1 MVDETRLIR
10 GMIWDFKTKKVK
22 IVINSNKYIIFAL
35 LFHLNNIN
43 KVHNKE
49 EKLAAFGRLLDVQD
63 RLRIQ
68 CPWDK
73 KQSFES
79 LRPNTIEETF
89 ELCDALMKRDYKNIK
104 KELGDVLEHV
114 MFYSIIGR
122 EDEEF
127 DICDVCNQEADKL
140 MFRHPFINW
149 REEGNWTVANP
160 DMYINEAGQVMYKEK
175 ESEDKESEGAEA
187 ASLALSANKPKNAA
201 SVEKTWEQIKQQ
213 EKDGNERVLSG
224 VPDAL
229 PSLIK
234 AYRIQDKA
242 RNVGFDWKE
251 KEDVWDKVYEELE
264 ELKVEL
270 AKGDKENSTRELGDF
285 LFSVINAARLYK
297 LNPDNAL
304 ETTNQK
310 FIRRFNYV
318 EDHSFKQGKSLKDMT
333 LEEMD
338 KLWDEAKRQEKNQE

>member
-1 MVDETRLIR
+1 MHT
-10 GMIWDFKTKKVK
+10 
-22 IVINSNKYIIFAL
+22 
-35 LFHLNNIN
+35 
-43 KVHNKE
+43 KE
-49 EKLAAFGRLLDVQD
+49 EKMAAFSRLLDVQD
-63 RLRIQ
+63 RLRLQ

-73 KQSFES
+73 KQTFES

-89 ELCDALMKRDYKNIK
+89 ELCDALMKRDYKDIK

-122 EDEEF
+122 EDGEF

-149 REEGNWTVANP
+149 KEEGIWTVSNP
-160 DMYINEAGQVMYKEK
+160 DMFINEEGQVVYKESDAGNG
-175 ESEDKESEGAEA
+175 EAGTASSEET
-187 ASLALSANKPKNAA
+187 LALGASKPKTAT

-224 VPDAL
+224 VPNSL

-251 KEDVWDKVYEELE
+251 KEDVWEKVQEELE

-270 AKGDKENSTRELGDF
+270 AKGDKENSTQELGDF
-285 LFSVINAARLYK
+285 IFSVINAARLYK

-304 ETTNQK
+304 EKTNQK

-318 EDHSFKQGKSLKDMT
+318 EDHSLKQGKNLKDMS

-338 KLWDEAKRQEKNQE
+338 KLWNEAKLQEKKEDK

>member
-1 MVDETRLIR
+1 M
-10 GMIWDFKTKKVK
+10 
-22 IVINSNKYIIFAL
+22 
-35 LFHLNNIN
+35 
-43 KVHNKE
+43 
-49 EKLAAFGRLLDVQD
+49 QD

-68 CPWDK
+68 CPWDR
-73 KQSFES
+73 KQTFES

-160 DMYINEAGQVMYKEK
+160 DMCINEAGQVVYKETQQ
-175 ESEDKESEGAEA
+175 EEPDD
-187 ASLALSANKPKNAA
+187 ASRPSTASA
-201 SVEKTWEQIKQQ
+201 VEKTWEQIKQQ

-251 KEDVWDKVYEELE
+251 KEDAWDKVYEELE
-264 ELKVEL
+264 ELKAEL

-304 ETTNQK
+304 EMTNQK

-318 EDHSFKQGKSLKDMT
+318 EDHSVKQGKSLKDMT

-338 KLWDEAKRQEKNQE
+338 KLWDEAKRQE

>member
-1 MVDETRLIR
+1 
-10 GMIWDFKTKKVK
+10 
-22 IVINSNKYIIFAL
+22 
-35 LFHLNNIN
+35 
-43 KVHNKE
+43 VHSKE

-68 CPWDK
+68 CPWDR
-73 KQSFES
+73 KQTFES

-122 EDEEF
+122 EDKEF

-160 DMYINEAGQVMYKEK
+160 DMCINEAGQVVYKETQQ
-175 ESEDKESEGAEA
+175 EEPDD
-187 ASLALSANKPKNAA
+187 ASRPSTASA
-201 SVEKTWEQIKQQ
+201 VEKTWEQIKQQ

-264 ELKVEL
+264 ELKAEL

-304 ETTNQK
+304 EMTNQK

-318 EDHSFKQGKSLKDMT
+318 EDHSMKQGKSLKDMT

-338 KLWDEAKRQEKNQE
+338 KLWDEAKRQE

>member
-1 MVDETRLIR
+1 MV
-10 GMIWDFKTKKVK
+10 
-22 IVINSNKYIIFAL
+22 SNTGKG
-35 LFHLNNIN
+35 HT
-43 KVHNKE
+43 KE
-49 EKLAAFGRLLDVQD
+49 EKLAAFSRLLDVQD
-63 RLRIQ
+63 RLRLQ

-73 KQSFES
+73 KQTFES

-89 ELCDALMKRDYKNIK
+89 ELCDALMKRDYKDIK

-122 EDEEF
+122 EDGEF

-140 MFRHPFINW
+140 MFRHPCINW
-149 REEGNWTVANP
+149 KEEGNWTVSNP
-160 DMYINEAGQVMYKEK
+160 DMYINDEGQVVYKESDAGNGEAGTAS
-175 ESEDKESEGAEA
+175 SEET
-187 ASLALSANKPKNAA
+187 LALGASKPKTAT

-224 VPDAL
+224 VPNSL

-242 RNVGFDWKE
+242 RNVGFDWNE
-251 KEDVWDKVYEELE
+251 KEDVWDKVQEELE

-285 LFSVINAARLYK
+285 IFSVINAARLYK

-304 ETTNQK
+304 EKTNQK

-318 EDHSFKQGKSLKDMT
+318 EDRSLKQGKNLKDMS

-338 KLWDEAKRQEKNQE
+338 KLWDEAKLQEKKDDK

>member
-1 MVDETRLIR
+1 MH
-10 GMIWDFKTKKVK
+10 
-22 IVINSNKYIIFAL
+22 S
-35 LFHLNNIN
+35 
-43 KVHNKE
+43 KE
-49 EKLAAFGRLLDVQD
+49 EKLAAFERLLDVQD

-68 CPWDK
+68 CPWDR
-73 KQSFES
+73 KQTFES

-114 MFYSIIGR
+114 IFYSIIGR

-160 DMYINEAGQVMYKEK
+160 DMCINEAGQVVYKETQQ
-175 ESEDKESEGAEA
+175 EEPDD
-187 ASLALSANKPKNAA
+187 ASRPSTASA
-201 SVEKTWEQIKQQ
+201 VEKTWEQIKQQ

-242 RNVGFDWKE
+242 RNVGFDWKV

-264 ELKVEL
+264 ELKAEL

-304 ETTNQK
+304 EMTNQK

-318 EDHSFKQGKSLKDMT
+318 EDHSMKQGKSLKYMT

-338 KLWDEAKRQEKNQE
+338 KLWDEAKRQE

>member
-1 MVDETRLIR
+1 MHT
-10 GMIWDFKTKKVK
+10 
-22 IVINSNKYIIFAL
+22 
-35 LFHLNNIN
+35 
-43 KVHNKE
+43 KE
-49 EKLAAFGRLLDVQD
+49 EKLAAFSRLLDVQD

-73 KQSFES
+73 KQTFES

-89 ELCDALMKRDYKNIK
+89 ELCDALMKHDYKEIK

-122 EDEEF
+122 EDGEF

-149 REEGNWTVANP
+149 KEKGEWTVSNP
-160 DMYINEAGQVMYKEK
+160 DMYINDEGQVVYRSIEEK
-175 ESEDKESEGAEA
+175 NSKGNSAEA
-187 ASLALSANKPKNAA
+187 SSEETKALGENKPKSAA
-201 SVEKTWEQIKQQ
+201 AVEKTWEQIKQQ

-224 VPDAL
+224 VPNSL

-251 KEDVWDKVYEELE
+251 KEDVWDKVQEELE

-270 AKGDKENSTRELGDF
+270 AKEDKENSTQELGDF

-304 ETTNQK
+304 EKTNQK

-318 EDHSFKQGKSLKDMT
+318 EDHSLKQGKNLKDMT

-338 KLWDEAKRQEKNQE
+338 KLWDEAKKQETSDK